1 MQFRFE
7 FAKVRD
13 NMGVTPSYVG
23 QVRVQIP

>member
-7 FAKVRD
+7 FAKVSD

-23 QVRVQIP
+23 HVRVQIP